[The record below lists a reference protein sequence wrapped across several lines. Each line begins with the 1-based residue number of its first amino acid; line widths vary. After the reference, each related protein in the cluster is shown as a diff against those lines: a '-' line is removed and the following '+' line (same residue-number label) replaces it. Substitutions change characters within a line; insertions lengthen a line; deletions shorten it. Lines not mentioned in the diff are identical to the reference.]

1 MQHTSKSLKQ
11 LQFYG
16 ILDTG
21 YVDTERW
28 EKKCLAL
35 LEGGAGVVQL
45 RAKRESSNE
54 RRALLE
60 RILPFF
66 EETDVHLIVNDDLDL
81 AVEFSSV
88 GLHVGQDDV
97 CPREARE
104 RLGPEPILGL
114 STHSLI
120 QARSAEALADILD
133 YFAVGPVFPT
143 GTKPDYKAV
152 GLDLVREVQS
162 MKPSL
167 PFFCIGGI
175 HQDNVVQVRQAG
187 GQGVVAVSAVLCA
200 EDTAGA
206 VNSFCLPNF
215 QA

>member
-66 EETDVHLIVNDDLDL
+66 EETDVPLIVNDDLDL
-81 AVEFSSV
+81 AIEFTVTGFRV
-88 GLHVGQDDV
+88 GNQSTADT
-97 CPREARE
+97 
-104 RLGPEPILGL
+104 IL
-114 STHSLI
+114 STE
-120 QARSAEALADILD
+120 R
-133 YFAVGPVFPT
+133 PVIP
-143 GTKPDYKAV
+143 KPEN
-152 GLDLVREVQS
+152 L
-162 MKPSL
+162 
-167 PFFCIGGI
+167 
-175 HQDNVVQVRQAG
+175 
-187 GQGVVAVSAVLCA
+187 
-200 EDTAGA
+200 EDKM
-206 VNSFCLPNF
+206 N
-215 QA
+215 

>member
-1 MQHTSKSLKQ
+1 M
-11 LQFYG
+11 
-16 ILDTG
+16 
-21 YVDTERW
+21 
-28 EKKCLAL
+28 
-35 LEGGAGVVQL
+35 
-45 RAKRESSNE
+45 
-54 RRALLE
+54 
-60 RILPFF
+60 
-66 EETDVHLIVNDDLDL
+66 
-81 AVEFSSV
+81 
-88 GLHVGQDDV
+88 
-97 CPREARE
+97 
-104 RLGPEPILGL
+104 
-114 STHSLI
+114 I

-167 PFFCIGGI
+167 PVFCIGGI
-175 HQDNVVQVRQAG
+175 HQGNVLQVRQAG